1 MEAVLERF
9 FSSVFSFRRIKSY
22 CWWRHTFSKLCVWN
36 PVSELLQICHKLEKR
51 QLRHSFGHGDII
63 KISLRCFDSLAT
75 FSFWSK
81 FHVNTVT
88 GSGVMTISFY
98 EGLTRNLEMGNILVW
113 VLPNIWRLG
122 RVTDTKFG
130 RNVSNKMLLNV
141 IKCHGYSFSRF
152 WVIKGKSA
160 VKGWGGPG
168 EHFKWMAWHFYIINR
183 KFPW

>member
-1 MEAVLERF
+1 MLISAFFCKKSVVFEQNSTFIQSDSVEAVLERF

-88 GSGVMTISFY
+88 SISSKWV
-98 EGLTRNLEMGNILVW
+98 NIFISSTE
-113 VLPNIWRLG
+113 NFIYYFDG
-122 RVTDTKFG
+122 C
-130 RNVSNKMLLNV
+130 LLNLSKSRLTV
-141 IKCHGYSFSRF
+141 IFLTLTL
-152 WVIKGKSA
+152 
-160 VKGWGGPG
+160 
-168 EHFKWMAWHFYIINR
+168 
-183 KFPW
+183 KF